1 VQGDHTRYCSFPEK
15 FIVLRSDLK
24 TTADAFVVQ
33 PSLAAQLGMK
43 QVVKRP
49 ESQLHSRQE
58 QDDFDDLDLED

>member
-1 VQGDHTRYCSFPEK
+1 M
-15 FIVLRSDLK
+15 LRSDLK

-43 QVVKRP
+43 QVVKRSQ
-49 ESQLHSRQE
+49 SQLHSRQE